1 MITSTGVGVRPM
13 VEGKFAMLLSNEA
26 AYVVDGPPFADCRL
40 VDAKLN
46 RSWIE
51 QSSRSVEI
59 YVLVVDTS
67 LSFGDPPSNCFKVTK
82 CFLALPLLLLAVLYS
97 SFILYDGLPSE
108 LLRL

>member
-1 MITSTGVGVRPM
+1 M

-59 YVLVVDTS
+59 YVLVVDAS
-67 LSFGDPPSNCFKVTK
+67 LSFGDPPSNCFKVFAEEAFRCSLRWLSLK
-82 CFLALPLLLLAVLYS
+82 GFSVKLWWLYANGR
-97 SFILYDGLPSE
+97 FF
-108 LLRL
+108 